1 MTMTCALKIND
12 RGPEQRIVLSA
23 PDGQSLVA
31 PAGGS
36 RVAFEPATGTLEF
49 VDGDVRF
56 RMPRAMAEHYRALRL
71 ISGRM
76 PNNHAQSNGTS
87 TGMQV

>member
-1 MTMTCALKIND
+1 MTVTCALKIND
-12 RGPEQRIVLSA
+12 RGPDKRIVLTA
-23 PDGQSLVA
+23 PDGRSLVA
-31 PAGGS
+31 PAGEY

-76 PNNHAQSNGTS
+76 PNDNAPSTGTSNGT
-87 TGMQV
+87 QV

>member
-23 PDGQSLVA
+23 PDGRSLVA
-31 PAGGS
+31 PAGEY

-56 RMPRAMAEHYRALRL
+56 RMPRSVAEHYRTLHL

-76 PNNHAQSNGTS
+76 PNDNAQSETAVS
-87 TGMQV
+87 